1 MSVGQLTQNNSYK
14 LYLSTA
20 ETGININGTRLN
32 SNGTDYE
39 LILPNENNLGPL
51 SVLLVDSIVDNKV
64 YLKWSFPID
73 PPQAPFNYIE
83 CNTLKANI
91 EVISRSLTIDN
102 INGGTSSFIHEGTA
116 DITYRLPLNS
126 PSQNNQVLSAQT
138 NGNLNWVN
146 PPVVNNNI
154 LPSDTFFFSY
164 PSTTLDQDTP
174 AYSQASNLTSLIG
187 NTYYKAFF
195 SFTSKKTN
203 PTGEFYCEV
212 IPNIIG
218 TDILIFGRMDT
229 GIHPNDRFNQLWYG
243 SQSGASIQNDTEY
256 TRNLEYI
263 FKTPEP
269 VLGIPYI
276 QFQLISDIQAGG
288 ILEISQMH
296 VVITPVKRI

>member
-39 LILPNENNLGPL
+39 LILPNDNDLGPL

-102 INGGTSSFIHEGTA
+102 INGGTSSFIHEGIT
-116 DITYRLPLNS
+116 DIVYRLPLTS
-126 PSQNNQVLSAQT
+126 PTQNNQILSAQT

-154 LPSDTFFFSY
+154 LPSDSFFFSY
-164 PSTTLDQDTP
+164 PDVILDQDTP
-174 AYSQASNLTSLIG
+174 AYSQASNLTTLIG

-212 IPNIIG
+212 KPDIIG

-229 GIHPNDRFNQLWYG
+229 GIHPNDRFKELWYG